1 MTTNKQTVQRYMEGF
16 NNSDHVKILSC
27 LKEDVIWEMPGVY
40 LHTGKTAFDKEI
52 NNEAFIGSPAISN
65 IRMFEE
71 SDVVIA
77 EGKVN
82 CMQKDGKMMDAA
94 FCDVFEMDKG
104 LISKLTSY
112 VVVQSPTA
120 SNS

>member
-1 MTTNKQTVQRYMEGF
+1 MDGF
-16 NNSDHVKILSC
+16 NNSDHVQILSC
-27 LKEDVIWEMPGVY
+27 LTEDVIWEMPGVY

-52 NNEAFIGSPAISN
+52 NNEAFTGSPVISN

-71 SDVVIA
+71 SDVVVA

-82 CMQKDGKMMDAA
+82 FMQKDGKMMDAA

-112 VVVQSPTA
+112 VVVQPA
-120 SNS
+120 AVSNP